1 MVTAEKIER
10 TALRNLLHNEDYT
23 RKVLPF
29 LKPEYFQ
36 DRSER
41 VVFTEIQKFISQ
53 YNKRPTKETLQ
64 IDLGKRKDLNEDE
77 YKQIVSLITSLNPED
92 VDLDWLVNT
101 TEKFCKDR
109 AVHNAVME
117 GIHILDGKDKKQN
130 PEAIPEILRD
140 ALSVSFDN
148 AVGHDY
154 LLDIEKR
161 FDYYHKKET
170 RIPFDLDYFNKV
182 TKGGLP
188 TKTLNVA
195 LAGTGVGKT
204 LFMCHQAAS
213 ALAQN
218 KNVLYITM
226 EMAEE
231 RIAERIDA
239 NLLNI
244 SMEDLHMLNKK
255 IFSDKITQLQSKTT
269 GTLIIKEYPTASAG
283 ANHYRALVNEL
294 ALKRTFKPDIIFI
307 DYINI
312 CASSRFKAGSNVNS
326 YTYIK
331 AIAEEL
337 RGLAVEL
344 DVPIVT
350 ATQTTRGGY
359 VSTDIGLEDTSESF
373 GLPATADFMFALIS
387 SEELEKAGQMLV
399 KQLKNRYNDPT
410 MNRKFIIGVD
420 RARMKLFDIEQQA
433 QNLIQPEET
442 KYVEHNLK
450 ETQEESA
457 EEKYKKFQDFQF

>member
-1 MVTAEKIER
+1 MVTAERIER
-10 TALRNLLHNEDYT
+10 TTLKNLLYNEDYT

-29 LKPEYFQ
+29 LKPEYFE

-41 VVFTEIQKFISQ
+41 IVFSEIQKFIDQ

-64 IDLGKRKDLNEDE
+64 IDIGKRKDLNEEE
-77 YKQIVSLITSLNPED
+77 YKRIVELISTLNKED
-92 VDLDWLVNT
+92 IDLDWLVNT

-109 AVHNAVME
+109 AVHNAVMD
-117 GIHILDGKDKKQN
+117 GIHILDGKDKKHT

-140 ALSVSFDN
+140 ALSVSFDRN
-148 AVGHDY
+148 VGHDY
-154 LLDIEKR
+154 LSDIERR
-161 FDYYHKKET
+161 FDFYHKKEN

-244 SMEDLHMLNKK
+244 SMEDLHMLNRKL
-255 IFSDKITQLQSKTT
+255 FNDKITSLQSKTT

-283 ANHYRALVNEL
+283 VNHYRALVNEL
-294 ALKRTFKPDIIFI
+294 ALKRTFKPDLIFV

-312 CASSRFKAGSNVNS
+312 CASSRFKPGSNVNS
-326 YTYIK
+326 YTYVK
-331 AIAEEL
+331 AIAEEM

-350 ATQTTRGGY
+350 ATQTTRSGF
-359 VSTDIGLEDTSESF
+359 VSSDIGLEDTSESF

-387 SEELEKAGQMLV
+387 SEELERAGQMLV

-410 MNRKFIIGVD
+410 VNRKFIIGVD
-420 RARMKLFDIEQQA
+420 RARMRLFDIEQQA
-433 QNLIQPEET
+433 QNLIQPEQE
-442 KYVEHNLK
+442 KYVEHNLEK
-450 ETQEESA
+450 TEESP
-457 EEKYKKFQDFQF
+457 EEKYKKFQDFKF

>member
-1 MVTAEKIER
+1 MQTAEKIER
-10 TALRNLLHNEDYT
+10 TALRNLIHNEDYT

-29 LKPEYFQ
+29 LKSEYFQ

-41 VVFTEIQKFISQ
+41 VVFSEIQKFISQ
-53 YNKRPTKETLQ
+53 YNRRPTKETLQ
-64 IDLGKRKDLNEDE
+64 IDLNKRKDLNEDE
-77 YKQIVSLITSLNPED
+77 YKKIVELISSLDPQD
-92 VDLDWLVNT
+92 VDLEWLVNT

-117 GIHILDGKDKKQN
+117 GIHIIDGKDKKHS

-170 RIPFDLDYFNKV
+170 IIPFDLDYFNKV

-255 IFSDKITQLQSKTT
+255 LFNDKITQLQSKTT

-312 CASSRFKAGSNVNS
+312 CASSRFKAGSNINS

-350 ATQTTRGGY
+350 APQTTRTGF

-399 KQLKNRYNDPT
+399 KQLKNRYNAPT
-410 MNRKFIIGVD
+410 MNRKFMIGVD
-420 RARMKLFDIEQQA
+420 RTRMKLFDIEQQA
-433 QNLIQPEET
+433 QNIIQPEET

-450 ETQEESA
+450 EAKEESA

>member
-10 TALRNLLHNEDYT
+10 TALRNLIHNEDYT

-92 VDLDWLVNT
+92 VDLEWLVNT

-117 GIHILDGKDKKQN
+117 GIHILDGKDKKHTQ
-130 PEAIPEILRD
+130 EAIPEILRD

-161 FDYYHKKET
+161 FDFYHKRET
-170 RIPFDLDYFNKV
+170 KIPFDLDYFNKV

-255 IFSDKITQLQSKTT
+255 LFNDKITQLQSKTT

-312 CASSRFKAGSNVNS
+312 CASSRFKAGSNINS

-350 ATQTTRGGY
+350 ATQTTRSGF

-410 MNRKFIIGVD
+410 MNRKFMIGVD
-420 RARMKLFDIEQQA
+420 RTRMKLFDIEQQA
-433 QNLIQPEET
+433 QNLIQPKEN

-450 ETQEESA
+450 ETQEDSA

>member
-1 MVTAEKIER
+1 MQTAEKIER
-10 TALRNLLHNEDYT
+10 TVLRNLIHNEDYT

-29 LKPEYFQ
+29 LKSEYFQ

-41 VVFTEIQKFISQ
+41 VVFSEIQKFVSQ

-64 IDLGKRKDLNEDE
+64 IDLNKRKDLNEDE
-77 YKQIVSLITSLNPED
+77 YKKIVELISTLDPQD

-117 GIHILDGKDKKQN
+117 GIHIIDGKDKKHT

-161 FDYYHKKET
+161 FDYYHKRET
-170 RIPFDLDYFNKV
+170 RIPFDLDFFNKV

-255 IFSDKITQLQSKTT
+255 LFNDKITQLQSKTT

-350 ATQTTRGGY
+350 ATQTTRGGF

-410 MNRKFIIGVD
+410 LNRKFIIGVD

-433 QNLIQPEET
+433 QNIIQPEET
-442 KYVEHNLK
+442 KYVEHNIK
-450 ETQEESA
+450 QTQEESA

>member
-1 MVTAEKIER
+1 
-10 TALRNLLHNEDYT
+10 
-23 RKVLPF
+23 
-29 LKPEYFQ
+29 
-36 DRSER
+36 
-41 VVFTEIQKFISQ
+41 
-53 YNKRPTKETLQ
+53 
-64 IDLGKRKDLNEDE
+64 
-77 YKQIVSLITSLNPED
+77 
-92 VDLDWLVNT
+92 
-101 TEKFCKDR
+101 
-109 AVHNAVME
+109 
-117 GIHILDGKDKKQN
+117 
-130 PEAIPEILRD
+130 
-140 ALSVSFDN
+140 
-148 AVGHDY
+148 
-154 LLDIEKR
+154 
-161 FDYYHKKET
+161 
-170 RIPFDLDYFNKV
+170 
-182 TKGGLP
+182 
-188 TKTLNVA
+188 
-195 LAGTGVGKT
+195 
-204 LFMCHQAAS
+204 
-213 ALAQN
+213 
-218 KNVLYITM
+218 M

-255 IFSDKITQLQSKTT
+255 LFNDKITQLQSKTT

-350 ATQTTRGGY
+350 ATQTTRSGF

-410 MNRKFIIGVD
+410 MNRKFMIGVD
-420 RARMKLFDIEQQA
+420 RTRMKLFDIEQQA
-433 QNLIQPEET
+433 QNIIQPEET

-450 ETQEESA
+450 EAKEESA

>member
-1 MVTAEKIER
+1 MQTAEKIER
-10 TALRNLLHNEDYT
+10 TALRNLIHNEDYT

-29 LKPEYFQ
+29 LKSEYFQ

-41 VVFTEIQKFISQ
+41 VVFSEIQKFISQ
-53 YNKRPTKETLQ
+53 YNRRPTKETLQ
-64 IDLGKRKDLNEDE
+64 IDLNKRKDLNEDE
-77 YKQIVSLITSLNPED
+77 YKKIVELISSLDPQD
-92 VDLDWLVNT
+92 VDLEWLVNT

-117 GIHILDGKDKKQN
+117 GIHIIDGKDKKHS

-244 SMEDLHMLNKK
+244 SMEDLHMLNRKL
-255 IFSDKITQLQSKTT
+255 FNDKITNLQSKTT
-269 GTLIIKEYPTASAG
+269 GTLIIKEYPTASAHTG
-283 ANHYRALVNEL
+283 HIRTLVNEL
-294 ALKRTFKPDIIFI
+294 ALKRTFKPDIIFV

-312 CASSRFKAGSNVNS
+312 CASARFRPGSNVNS

-331 AIAEEL
+331 AIAEEM

-344 DVPIVT
+344 DLPIVT
-350 ATQTTRGGY
+350 ATQTTRTGF
-359 VSTDIGLEDTSESF
+359 VSSDIGLEDTSESF

-387 SEELEKAGQMLV
+387 SEELERAGQMLV

-420 RARMKLFDIEQQA
+420 RARMKLFDIEQAA
-433 QNLIQPEET
+433 QNLIQPEEE
-442 KYVEHNLK
+442 KYVEHNLEK
-450 ETQEESA
+450 ETP
-457 EEKYKKFQDFQF
+457 EEKYKKFQDFKFEE

>member
-1 MVTAEKIER
+1 MQTAEKIER
-10 TALRNLLHNEDYT
+10 TALRNLIHNEDYT

-29 LKPEYFQ
+29 LKSEYFQ

-41 VVFTEIQKFISQ
+41 VVFSEIQKFISQ
-53 YNKRPTKETLQ
+53 YNRRPTKETLQ
-64 IDLGKRKDLNEDE
+64 IDLNKRKDLNEDE
-77 YKQIVSLITSLNPED
+77 YKKIVELISSLDPQD
-92 VDLDWLVNT
+92 VDLEWLVNT

-117 GIHILDGKDKKQN
+117 GIHIIDGKDKKHS

-255 IFSDKITQLQSKTT
+255 LFNDKITQLQSKTT

-283 ANHYRALVNEL
+283 SNHYRALVNEL
-294 ALKRTFKPDIIFI
+294 ALKRTFKPDIIFV

-350 ATQTTRGGY
+350 ATQTTRGGF
-359 VSTDIGLEDTSESF
+359 VSSDIGLEDTSESF

-410 MNRKFIIGVD
+410 LNRKFIIGVD

>member
-1 MVTAEKIER
+1 MQTAEKIER
-10 TALRNLLHNEDYT
+10 TALRNLIHNEDYT

-29 LKPEYFQ
+29 LKSEYFQ

-41 VVFTEIQKFISQ
+41 VVFSEIQKFISQ

-64 IDLGKRKDLNEDE
+64 IDLNKRKDLNEDE
-77 YKQIVSLITSLNPED
+77 YKKIVELISTLDPQD

-117 GIHILDGKDKKQN
+117 GIHIIDGKDKKHT

-161 FDYYHKKET
+161 FDYYHKRET
-170 RIPFDLDYFNKV
+170 RIPFDLDFFNKV

-255 IFSDKITQLQSKTT
+255 LFSDKITQLQSKTT

-350 ATQTTRGGY
+350 ATQTTRGGF

-410 MNRKFIIGVD
+410 LNRKFIIGVD

-433 QNLIQPEET
+433 QNIIQPEET

-450 ETQEESA
+450 EAKEESA